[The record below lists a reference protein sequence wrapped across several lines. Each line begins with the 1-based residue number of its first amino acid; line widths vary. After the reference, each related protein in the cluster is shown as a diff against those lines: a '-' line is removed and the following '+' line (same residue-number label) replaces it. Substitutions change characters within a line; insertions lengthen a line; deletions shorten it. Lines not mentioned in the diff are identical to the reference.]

1 MTEKKYSADHEWVSL
16 DADGNAVIGISDFAQ
31 KELGDIVFVELPELD
46 RVVDQ
51 HEEAAVVESVKAAS
65 DVKMPISGTVIAIN
79 EQLEAEPELINTS
92 PEEDGW
98 FVKLAPSDTD
108 ELTGLMDAEAYA
120 AFVEN
125 S

>member
-16 DADGNAVIGISDFAQ
+16 DADGHAVIGISDFAQ

-98 FVKLAPSDTD
+98 FVKLTPSDTD

>member
-46 RVVDQ
+46 RVMDQ

-108 ELTGLMDAEAYA
+108 ELTGLMDAEAYE